1 LAGGAGSD
9 QAQQKNSAN
18 QMLGAAEENLKKMEG
33 RQLTASQK
41 DLISQIRQFMEQSRS
56 AVQAGELD
64 RAHTLAWKAQT
75 LSEELIKPENQ

>member
-18 QMLGAAEENLKKMEG
+18 QMLGAAEENLKKMDG